1 MKLRQQTFSANDLV
15 VVFIPE
21 AYQDPRE
28 PPLFTGNYVR
38 LNSGGPRLMVVDT
51 TDDAVTVAWRDR
63 DGAVHERDFPSVC
76 VHRIR

>member
-1 MKLRQQTFSANDLV
+1 MKLFRRTFLADELKL
-15 VVFIPE
+15 VFIAE
-21 AYQDPRE
+21 SYQDSRE

-51 TDDAVTVAWRDR
+51 TDNSVTVAWRDR
-63 DGAVHERDFPSVC
+63 DGVVHEHDFPPVC